1 MNSMQTQNRHS
12 ETHALLE
19 EIHIMI
25 RARYPLIYVVT
36 WEEKRIEHQ
45 LIEIA
50 RSRNKSIFSWTI
62 TQGIQNLEVGTA
74 AKKLFENTQDPVA
87 ALDYIERYSKAALFI
102 LKDFHPY
109 MHDAR
114 VIRRL
119 RDLTIALKTSFKTI
133 LIVSPIP
140 RVPEEL
146 EKDMALVDFPL
157 PTLPELGRKLDDII
171 NSVRNNPN
179 VQINLQP
186 GDREKLLQAAQGLT
200 LVEAENV
207 FAKAIVAK
215 GRIDPQDIPII
226 LQEKKQII
234 RKSGILEYFSPEAS
248 FDVVGGLEQLKSW
261 MRKRSHA
268 FSEKA
273 RAYGLPHPKGVLLIG
288 VSGSGKSLVAKAVS
302 ALWNLPLL
310 RLDIGSVF
318 SGLVGSSEANI
329 RTVIKT
335 AESIAPCLLWLDELD
350 KGMSGV
356 HSSNFSDGGT
366 TARVLSSFLTWMQEK
381 TAPVFLIATAND
393 ISALPPELL
402 RKGRF
407 DEIFFLDLPSQRE
420 RMEIFRIHL
429 QQRGRNPQSYDLKLM
444 ADLSKG
450 FSGAEIEQVVISALY
465 DSFDSQRDLQNQ
477 DLINTIRQSVP
488 LSHTMRE
495 AIDAL
500 RQWAQTR
507 ARPASGD
514 PQEMVLGE

>member
-1 MNSMQTQNRHS
+1 MNIMQANHPN

-19 EIHIMI
+19 ELHIMI

-45 LIEIA
+45 LFQMA
-50 RSRNKSIFSWTI
+50 RSRNKSIFTWTI
-62 TQGIQNLEVGTA
+62 TQGIQNLEAGTA
-74 AKKLFENTQDPVA
+74 AKKLFENTLDPIA

-157 PTLPELGRKLDDII
+157 PTLSELGRKLDDII
-171 NSVRNNPN
+171 HSVRNNPN
-179 VQINLQP
+179 VHINLQA
-186 GDREKLLQAAQGLT
+186 GDREKFLQAAQGLT

-215 GRIDPQDIPII
+215 GRLDPQDIPII

-234 RKSGILEYFSPEAS
+234 RKSGILEYFSADAS
-248 FDVVGGLEQLKSW
+248 FDAVGGLDQLKSW

-288 VSGSGKSLVAKAVS
+288 VSGSGKSLVAKAVAS
-302 ALWNLPLL
+302 LWNLPLL

-335 AESIAPCLLWLDELD
+335 TESIAPCLLWLDELD

-356 HSSNFSDGGT
+356 YSSNFSDGGT

-381 TAPVFLIATAND
+381 TVPVFLIATAND

-429 QQRGRNPQSYDLKLM
+429 QQRGRNPQNYDLKLM

-465 DSFDSQRDLQNQ
+465 DSFDSQRELQDQ

-495 AIDAL
+495 AINAL

-507 ARPASGD
+507 ARPASSD
-514 PQEMVLGE
+514 PQEMILGE

>member
-1 MNSMQTQNRHS
+1 MGIMQNQKNRN
-12 ETHALLE
+12 ETNALIDE
-19 EIHIMI
+19 VHIMI
-25 RARYPLIYVVT
+25 RARYPLIYVVS
-36 WEEKRIEHQ
+36 WEEKRVENL

-50 RSRNKSIFSWTI
+50 RSRNKAIFNWTI
-62 TQGIQNLEVGTA
+62 TQGIQNLEAGSA

-87 ALDYIERYSKAALFI
+87 ALDYIERYQKGALFI
-102 LKDFHPY
+102 LKDFHPF

-133 LIVSPIP
+133 IILSPVP

-146 EKDMALVDFPL
+146 EKDMAMVDFPL
-157 PTLPELGRKLDDII
+157 PNLPELGKKLDDII
-171 NSVRNNPN
+171 NSVSNNPN
-179 VQINLQP
+179 VKINLQS

-226 LQEKKQII
+226 LLEKKQII
-234 RKSGILEYFSPEAS
+234 RKSGILEYFSPEATIDS
-248 FDVVGGLEQLKSW
+248 VGGLDHLKSW
-261 MRKRSHA
+261 MSKRSLA
-268 FSEKA
+268 FSENA
-273 RAYGLPHPKGVLLIG
+273 RNYGLPHPKGVLLIG

-420 RMEIFRIHL
+420 RMEIFKIHL
-429 QQRGRNPQSYDLKLM
+429 QQRGRDPQAFDVKLL

-465 DSFDSQRDLQNQ
+465 DSFDSRRDLQNQ